1 MTVRLRPVLVAFI
14 ALIATGILAAAAI
27 AAPPVTETTNVKNQT
42 ETFLDV
48 IPNCENEDP
57 YMITLTS
64 NLVEHVTA
72 FEDGR
77 EHGTFTQTGTFVAK
91 ALEPGGLDAS
101 GKVTIW
107 GGFNDNGKTVNG
119 TFTFNLTGSY
129 SDGTKIDF
137 HAVDHFNARP
147 DGTENFFSRCHD

>member
-1 MTVRLRPVLVAFI
+1 MTVRLRPVLVALI

-27 AAPPVTETTNVKNQT
+27 AAPPMTETTNVKNQT

-64 NLVEHVTA
+64 NFVEHVTA

-77 EHGTFTQTGTFVAK
+77 VHGTFTQTGTFVAK

-137 HAVDHFNARP
+137 HVVDHFNARP

>member
-1 MTVRLRPVLVAFI
+1 MTLRLRPVLVALI

-27 AAPPVTETTNVKNQT
+27 AAPPMTETTNVKNQV
-42 ETFLDV
+42 ETFIDV
-48 IPNCENEDP
+48 IPSCESDVP
-57 YMITLTS
+57 YEITLTS

-72 FEDGR
+72 FADGR

-107 GGFNDNGKTVNG
+107 GGFNSNGKAVTS
-119 TFTFNLTGSY
+119 TFTFNVTGRY
-129 SDGTKIDF
+129 SDGTKISV
-137 HAVDHFNARP
+137 HTVDHFNARP
-147 DGTENFFSRCHD
+147 DGTENLFSRCND

>member
-1 MTVRLRPVLVAFI
+1 MTLRLRPVLVALI
-14 ALIATGILAAAAI
+14 ALIATGILAVAAT
-27 AAPPVTETTNVKNQT
+27 AAPPLTETTNVKDLT
-42 ETFLDV
+42 ETFVDV
-48 IPNCENEDP
+48 IPTCANGDLYE
-57 YMITLTS
+57 ITLES
-64 NLVEHVTA
+64 NFVEHTTT
-72 FEDGR
+72 FDDGR
-77 EHGTFTQTGTFVAK
+77 IHATFTQTGTFVAE

-119 TFTFNLTGSY
+119 TFTFELTGSY

-137 HAVDHFNARP
+137 HVVDHFNARP